1 MTTIV
6 PVTSET
12 RRAQPATSHP
22 ATSQPLTSEPVAVDP
37 VAADP
42 VGAVQRRRQARV
54 AAVRRG
60 QEHPEVSA
68 GVGVCRY
75 DDGCV
80 ALAVVGAGGPAQ
92 VRTLRSL
99 RARLAREAWEEL
111 VVDLTALDGD
121 CGPALVRVLG
131 QLRMQRLTA
140 GARVEVHGAPPAL
153 AAELGARPAT
163 AYTVH
168 DTPPAR

>member
-12 RRAQPATSHP
+12 RRA
-22 ATSQPLTSEPVAVDP
+22 EPVAEP
-37 VAADP
+37 VP
-42 VGAVQRRRQARV
+42 SGTGHQRRRQACV
-54 AAVRRG
+54 AAVRRA

-68 GVGVCRY
+68 GVGLCRY
-75 DDGCV
+75 GDGCV
-80 ALAVVGAGGPAQ
+80 ALAAVGAGGPAQ

-99 RARLAREAWEEL
+99 RARLAREAWAEL
-111 VVDLTALDGD
+111 VVDLSALEGD

-140 GARVEVHGAPPAL
+140 GARVEVRGAPPAL
-153 AAELGARPAT
+153 AAELGASPAT

-168 DTPPAR
+168 DDEPRSR

>member
-1 MTTIV
+1 
-6 PVTSET
+6 
-12 RRAQPATSHP
+12 
-22 ATSQPLTSEPVAVDP
+22 
-37 VAADP
+37 
-42 VGAVQRRRQARV
+42 
-54 AAVRRG
+54 
-60 QEHPEVSA
+60 
-68 GVGVCRY
+68 
-75 DDGCV
+75 
-80 ALAVVGAGGPAQ
+80 

-99 RARLAREAWEEL
+99 RARLAREAWAEL
-111 VVDLTALDGD
+111 VVDLSALDGD

-168 DTPPAR
+168 DDPPAR

>member
-1 MTTIV
+1 MTTV
-6 PVTSET
+6 V
-12 RRAQPATSHP
+12 PATSESRRAAP
-22 ATSQPLTSEPVAVDP
+22 ATEPEGTRP
-37 VAADP
+37 
-42 VGAVQRRRQARV
+42 GQRRRQARI
-54 AAVRRG
+54 AAIRRG
-60 QEHPEVSA
+60 QEHPEINS
-68 GVGVCRY
+68 GVGLCRY

-80 ALAVVGAGGPAQ
+80 ALAAVGAGGPAQ

-99 RARLAREAWEEL
+99 RARLAREAWAEL
-111 VVDLTALDGD
+111 VVDLSALDGD

-168 DTPPAR
+168 DAPSRR

>member
-1 MTTIV
+1 MTTVV
-6 PVTSET
+6 PVPRQA
-12 RRAQPATSHP
+12 RRA
-22 ATSQPLTSEPVAVDP
+22 EPVAEP
-37 VAADP
+37 APGAAGHP
-42 VGAVQRRRQARV
+42 RRRQARV
-54 AAVRRG
+54 AAIRRG

-68 GVGVCRY
+68 GVGLCRY

-80 ALAVVGAGGPAQ
+80 ALAAVGRGGPAQ
-92 VRTLRSL
+92 VRTLRAL
-99 RARLAREAWEEL
+99 RARLAREAWAEL
-111 VVDLTALDGD
+111 VIDLSAFEGD

-153 AAELGARPAT
+153 AAELGASPAT

-168 DTPPAR
+168 DEPPAR

>member
-1 MTTIV
+1 MSASV
-6 PVTSET
+6 QV
-12 RRAQPATSHP
+12 
-22 ATSQPLTSEPVAVDP
+22 TSQPGSSEPVAEP
-37 VAADP
+37 VSRGTTD
-42 VGAVQRRRQARV
+42 QRRRQARV

-68 GVGVCRY
+68 GVGLCRY

-80 ALAVVGAGGPAQ
+80 ALAAVGAGGPAQ
-92 VRTLRSL
+92 VRALRSL
-99 RARLAREAWEEL
+99 RARLAREAWAEL
-111 VVDLTALDGD
+111 VIDLSGLAGD

-131 QLRMQRLTA
+131 QLRVQRLSS

-153 AAELGARPAT
+153 TAELGARPAT

-168 DTPPAR
+168 EDPPVL